1 MSRTPLKTTPTDVLD
16 TIRDI
21 VDADSRGVDTR
32 PAPLALT
39 EPIHPPE
46 DGLGAAPSAGETPIV
61 DRIVTRL
68 DAPGGP
74 SAPLS
79 RQADLAPADTGTPD
93 RDDEDPQPCTLLLT
107 PDFQVSPPELSYL
120 PHPVDPL
127 AQEDYAEDSD
137 LDRIPASEALS
148 TPAPEMSE
156 ALRAAVSKT
165 MRAALSEADTEETQ
179 SDRFVDDEGY
189 IDAEALKR
197 LVRGIVQEELRGD
210 LGAQISRRIRVLVR
224 AEIKRTLQINALD

>member
-21 VDADSRGVDTR
+21 VDADTRGMNTR

-39 EPIHPPE
+39 EPIQRPE
-46 DGLGAAPSAGETPIV
+46 DGPDAAQAAGENPFV
-61 DRIVTRL
+61 DRIVTHL
-68 DAPGGP
+68 AAPGAP
-74 SAPLS
+74 SAPLNRS
-79 RQADLAPADTGTPD
+79 ADLAPAVSETPD
-93 RDDEDPQPCTLLLT
+93 QADEDPQPCTLLLT
-107 PDFQVSPPELSYL
+107 PDFQVSPPDLAYL

-127 AQEDYAEDSD
+127 AQKDYAEDSD
-137 LDRIPASEALS
+137 LDRIPATEALS
-148 TPAPEMSE
+148 APAPEMSE

-165 MRAALSEADTEETQ
+165 MRAALSETDAEETH

-224 AEIKRTLQINALD
+224 AEIKRTLQVNALD